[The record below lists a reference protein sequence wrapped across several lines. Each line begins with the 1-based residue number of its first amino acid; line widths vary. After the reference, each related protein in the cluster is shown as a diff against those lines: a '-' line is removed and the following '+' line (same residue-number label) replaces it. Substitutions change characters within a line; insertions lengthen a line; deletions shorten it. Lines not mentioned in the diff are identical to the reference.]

1 MNAIKSFTLFIFTS
15 LVPCILLYLL
25 LGGFAFKIAL
35 GIYVIIWGI
44 LYTYLDK
51 VLLMFINAR
60 EVIDT
65 DKQLLF
71 QNVKNV
77 SYKTYEKLPC
87 VYLYSGQKLNCFVF
101 ESRNEWAIVLERRLL
116 DKLDNEQLESLV
128 SFLYEYKKNNT
139 AWYQTKAMGICAL
152 VYSTVYWTLKNL
164 LFLNPNS
171 KMFKTLSV
179 FTLAML
185 RPLTGPIENFA
196 RNNKEI
202 SVDENLKSIFYQ
214 IDKSNLTFNEYILG
228 HLMTDTQV
236 KSLLLN
242 YLESFPVM
250 ENFGFSKNE
259 TK

>member
-1 MNAIKSFTLFIFTS
+1 MKALKSLTLFLFTS
-15 LVPCILLYLL
+15 MVPCVSLYLL
-25 LGGFAFKIAL
+25 LDGLVFKVAL
-35 GIYVIIWGI
+35 GLYIIFWGL

-51 VLLMFINAR
+51 ILLMFINAR

-65 DKQLLF
+65 DEQLLF

-77 SYKTYEKLPC
+77 SYKTYEKRPC

-101 ESRNEWAIVLERRLL
+101 ESRNEWAIVIERRLL
-116 DKLDNEQLESLV
+116 DKLDNSQLESLV
-128 SFLYEYKKNNT
+128 SFLYEYKKNNS

-152 VYSTVYWTLKNL
+152 IYSNVYWILGNL
-164 LFLNPNS
+164 LFLDPSS
-171 KMFKTLSV
+171 KLFKTLSV

-185 RPLTGPIENFA
+185 RPLTGPIESFA
-196 RNNKEI
+196 KNNKEI

-228 HLMTDTQV
+228 HLMTNIQLR
-236 KSLLLN
+236 SLLLN